1 MTDAKTPQTPAPLPA
16 PLPEAGSR
24 SMRRLMRSKA
34 LHVTSLMATASF
46 TLAAC
51 GAPQVAAPDPEPAL
65 AYTSLDECKAD
76 NDITDAECDTA
87 YKAADEQAK
96 TSAPR
101 YASQAEC
108 EGQWGPD
115 QCRALNDNN
124 GNNGGGSFF
133 GPLATGFIIGQMMN
147 GGGYRG
153 GGALY
158 RDRDGGYSNGRGGG
172 YLSRDFRTGQ
182 NIANRNDV
190 DIARQAPAR
199 AQSRTTVVSRGGFG
213 GGGRSYGG

>member
-1 MTDAKTPQTPAPLPA
+1 MTDNKTPQTPAALPQ
-16 PLPEAGSR
+16 AGSQ
-24 SMRRLMRSKA
+24 SMRRLMRSRT

-51 GAPQVAAPDPEPAL
+51 GAPQVAAPQPDPAL
-65 AYTSLDECKAD
+65 AYTSLEDCRAA
-76 NDITDAECDTA
+76 NDVSPAECDAA

-96 TSAPR
+96 ATAPR
-101 YASQAEC
+101 YATQAEC

-124 GNNGGGSFF
+124 SGGGGSFF

-158 RDRDGGYSNGRGGG
+158 RDRDGTFSNGHGGG
-172 YLSRDFRTGQ
+172 YISRDYRTGRA
-182 NIANRNDV
+182 IANRNDV
-190 DIARQAPAR
+190 DVARNAPAR

>member
-1 MTDAKTPQTPAPLPA
+1 MTDQQTPLLPKADPETSPLAMP
-16 PLPEAGSR
+16 
-24 SMRRLMRSKA
+24 RLMRSKA

-46 TLAAC
+46 SLAAC
-51 GAPQVAAPDPEPAL
+51 GAPQVAAPAPDPAP
-65 AYTSLDECKAD
+65 AYTSLAQCIAA
-76 NDITDAECDTA
+76 NDVTDAECETA

-96 TSAPR
+96 ETAPR
-101 YASQAEC
+101 YATQSEC

-115 QCRALNDNN
+115 QCRPLNNS
-124 GNNGGGSFF
+124 GGGSFF

-158 RDRDGGYSNGRGGG
+158 RDRDGGYSNGYGGG
-172 YLSRDFRTGQ
+172 YLGRDSRTGRTVV
-182 NIANRNDV
+182 NRNDTDV
-190 DIARQAPAR
+190 ARQAPAR

-213 GGGRSYGG
+213 GGGRSFGG